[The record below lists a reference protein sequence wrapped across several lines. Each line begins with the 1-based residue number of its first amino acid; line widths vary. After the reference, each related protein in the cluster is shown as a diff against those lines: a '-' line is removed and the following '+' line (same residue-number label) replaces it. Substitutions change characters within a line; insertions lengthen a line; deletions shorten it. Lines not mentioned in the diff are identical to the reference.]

1 MIDRKKFD
9 NLVKEYQNYF
19 TNHKGENGESYWEEE
34 EFKWRGIKTFQDN
47 WDLDAQNLS
56 DMIKHSLYG
65 VSHMMVSQARF
76 PEGMIE
82 DFAEREPETVR
93 AMFKNLFDE
102 NKDIVERF
110 HSFKQNLKQGIVIQ
124 IIMLLLGIVLAFDL
138 YFCRMMSGQGAVYRI
153 FSYIFVAALFVYTML
168 FLWIYPVLAK
178 FFNTTKNLFRNSIL
192 MSIRHL
198 PYTILMMVITAAPVL
213 LGIFVAQAFPFMI
226 LFCIMLGFATV
237 AYINS
242 RFFVKLFDNYIP
254 EDAGKDTEENGEEK
268 AIDTSIFSNLHP
280 TELPVEDVIIYDLPI
295 TRFFIRL
302 YILTFHSSF
311 TSPINKSEMLP
322 LSGSGASFRK

>member
-1 MIDRKKFD
+1 MNNIFNPDNKFFSFMGRVADLMIL
-9 NLVKEYQNYF
+9 NLLCIVCCIPVVTAGPAIAAMYYITLKMARNE
-19 TNHKGENGESYWEEE
+19 ESYVVKG
-34 EFKWRGIKTFQDN
+34 F
-47 WDLDAQNLS
+47 
-56 DMIKHSLYG
+56 
-65 VSHMMVSQARF
+65 
-76 PEGMIE
+76 
-82 DFAEREPETVR
+82 
-93 AMFKNLFDE
+93 
-102 NKDIVERF
+102 F

-138 YFCRMMSGQGAVYRI
+138 YFCRMMSGQGAVYRV
-153 FSYIFVAALFVYTML
+153 FSYIFVAALFVYAML

-226 LFCIMLGFATV
+226 LFYIMLGFATV

-280 TELPVEDVIIYDLPI
+280 TELPKEDEKEIEDE
-295 TRFFIRL
+295 T
-302 YILTFHSSF
+302 H
-311 TSPINKSEMLP
+311 
-322 LSGSGASFRK
+322 